1 MIFLQVLVH
10 VGTVFLSS
18 LLIRCDSPVLSLF
31 LRYFLNFVNFN
42 LLVSWRQAC
51 LNPLVIFWSQ
61 NWIRVVLTFTITL
74 MKVMILG
81 GVFKLFN

>member
-31 LRYFLNFVNFN
+31 FRYFLNFVNFN
-42 LLVSWRQAC
+42 LLVSWRQAY
-51 LNPLVIFWSQ
+51 LNPRVIFWSQ

-74 MKVMILG
+74 IKVMILG